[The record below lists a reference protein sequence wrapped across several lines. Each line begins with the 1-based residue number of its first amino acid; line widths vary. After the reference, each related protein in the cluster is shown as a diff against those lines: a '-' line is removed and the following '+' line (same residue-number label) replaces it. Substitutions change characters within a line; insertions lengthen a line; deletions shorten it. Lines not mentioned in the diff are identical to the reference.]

1 MPTVTLN
8 EIIERGRGPIT
19 GFYIV
24 LNVLTFLVIYLAI
37 QHIGLPWFL
46 VCLFAAIFFVGC
58 IGFWHARFYHW
69 LFMNDVAPSRLLHSF
84 KTRRFVETQG
94 RIWLARLCAFGI
106 IRREIKVYHQHIRDL
121 DWSKPFQDSIPIE
134 EEYNFDKVGFF
145 NSTENFLCLNKDG
158 IRYNHSTNTPWDQM
172 KRIQIN
178 NQQNDDDTYFVEIT
192 KTNDR
197 SYTLDITKVDTDFVK
212 LELILKTMHQ
222 KYTNI
227 DATTL

>member
-8 EIIERGRGPIT
+8 EIIERGRGPKT
-19 GFYIV
+19 GFYIIIV
-24 LNVLTFLVIYLAI
+24 LVTVLVTFTFR
-37 QHIGLPWFL
+37 LPWLLDCSL
-46 VCLFAAIFFVGC
+46 VAILFVAYT
-58 IGFWHARFYHW
+58 GFWHASFYHW
-69 LFMNDVAPSRLLHSF
+69 LFMNNINPSRLLHSF
-84 KTRRFVETQG
+84 KTRPFVETKA
-94 RIWLARLCAFGI
+94 RIWLARLCSFGI
-106 IRREIKVYHQHIRDL
+106 IAQEIKTYHQIIRAIDK
-121 DWSKPFQDSIPIE
+121 SKPFQDGIPIE